1 MNIGYYDLLI
11 ILGYFTVLVIIG
23 FFRSNLKKNVSQ
35 NEYILH
41 GRKLSLPGFVAT
53 LVSTWYG
60 AILGIGENTYLYGI
74 QTWFIFAFPYYIF
87 AAIYAMYLSEKIWKS
102 KLMSIPDMFR
112 KTYGSR
118 AGIVSAFL
126 IFLLSSPAPYILSL
140 GVLIKFI
147 FNVDLFWGLMI
158 ATGFSIAY
166 VWNGGLSAIVKTD
179 YFQILLMYAGFIVL
193 VGYSWFESVSPAEL
207 YRSISYT
214 HMDPLGGNSL
224 QYVLVWFFIA
234 MWTIID
240 PSFFQRCSS
249 VDNPNNAKKGLII
262 SIGFWFI
269 FDILTVT
276 AGLYSYII
284 IIPDNPL
291 MAYPLL
297 ASKVLP
303 HGLLGIFLVSLF
315 AIIMSTIDSM
325 SFVNAI
331 TFGRDIVWRSRP
343 KEAKKNPVYL
353 IRRGLIAVSILSI
366 LLSITIP
373 SVVKLFYT
381 LGSIVIPGLIIPFIN
396 ALTRK
401 NHAINRNFSLLWL
414 CIPVTVSLIWYILDR
429 FSIELISNLE
439 PFYPGILTSMIFY
452 IALILS
458 SKDNR
463 LIYDSISLE

>member
-11 ILGYFTVLVIIG
+11 IICYFTILVVIG
-23 FFRSNLKKNVSQ
+23 IFRSNLKKSVSQ

-74 QTWFIFAFPYYIF
+74 QTWFIFALPYYIF
-87 AAIYAMYLSEKIWKS
+87 AVIYAIYLSEKIWKS
-102 KLMSIPDMFR
+102 NLMSIPDMFR

-118 AGIVSAFL
+118 TGIVSACL
-126 IFLLSSPAPYILSL
+126 IFILSSPAPYILSL
-140 GVLIKFI
+140 GILIKFI
-147 FNVDLFWGLMI
+147 FNLDLVWGLII

-179 YFQILLMYAGFIVL
+179 YFQILLMYVGFIVL
-193 VGYSWFESVSPAEL
+193 VGYSWNESVSPAEL
-207 YRSISYT
+207 YRSISYS
-214 HMDPLGGNSL
+214 HLDPLGGNSL

-234 MWTIID
+234 IWTIID

-249 VDNPNNAKKGLII
+249 VNNPNNAKKGLII

-269 FDILTVT
+269 FDILTIT

-284 IIPDNPL
+284 IVPENPL

-303 HGLLGIFLVSLF
+303 HGLLGIFIVSLF

-331 TFGRDIVWRSRP
+331 TFGRDIVWRNRP

-353 IRRGLIAVSILSI
+353 IRRGLIAVSTLSI

-381 LGSIVIPGLIIPFIN
+381 IGSIIIPGLIIPFIY
-396 ALTRK
+396 ALTRRD
-401 NHAINRNFSLLWL
+401 NAINSYFSLLWL
-414 CIPVTVSLIWYILDR
+414 CIPVAVSLIWYILDK

-439 PFYPGILTSMIFY
+439 PFYPGILSSLIFY
-452 IALILS
+452 LVLRLS

-463 LIYDSISLE
+463 LIYDSMSSE